1 MNEVLLIGRRLYLQL
16 VVREFNFEIKPEALS
31 HVLDDLETKRN
42 AFESKLSLYLI
53 ERTKLL
59 TNPE

>member
-1 MNEVLLIGRRLYLQL
+1 MNCCSLSADFTYSWLFESLTLRLS
-16 VVREFNFEIKPEALS
+16 PMLS

-42 AFESKLSLYLI
+42 IIESKLSLYLI
-53 ERTKLL
+53 ERTKVL

>member
-1 MNEVLLIGRRLYLQL
+1 MNCCSLSADFTYSWLFESLTLRLS
-16 VVREFNFEIKPEALS
+16 PMLS

-42 AFESKLSLYLI
+42 IIESKLSLYLI
-53 ERTKLL
+53 ERRKVL

>member
-1 MNEVLLIGRRLYLQL
+1 MNCCSLAADFTYSWLFESLTLRLS
-16 VVREFNFEIKPEALS
+16 PMLS

-42 AFESKLSLYLI
+42 IFESKLSLYLI
-53 ERTKLL
+53 ERTKVL